1 MSTAVYIAPSEF
13 DEDISGIRNIFMSAN
28 FADKNP
34 HEAFRSNPRLWKHVG
49 HTNSAGRIIALDHAA
64 IGENLARQLAESQP
78 LTPGSIFK
86 DDVTDKLAELQ
97 ITRAQEA
104 ASRNECVLIAA
115 PQRNGWPAVY
125 SVQPQHMPRADIQ
138 DSIEWPGKYGFIIAH
153 FHHGKWFKPGGWV
166 EITNQKVLDALNSVP
181 EVKFDFTMRAS
192 VHDTEDS
199 RSKASTNKA
208 PAANASKPHEGS
220 LIRRMRP

>member
-13 DEDISGIRNIFMSAN
+13 DEDISGIRNIFMSEN

-34 HEAFRSNPRLWKHVG
+34 HEAFRSNPRMWKHVG
-49 HTNSAGRIIALDHAA
+49 HTNSAGRIIALDRAA
-64 IGENLARQLAESQP
+64 IGEDLARQLTESQP

-86 DDVTDKLAELQ
+86 DDATDKMAELQ

-104 ASRNECVLIAA
+104 ASRNEGALIAA

-125 SVQPQHMPRADIQ
+125 SVQSRHMPRADIQ
-138 DSIEWPGKYGFIIAH
+138 DSIEWPGKHGLIIAH

-166 EITNQKVLDALNSVP
+166 EITNQKVIQALNSVP
-181 EVKFDFTMRAS
+181 EVKFDFTMRTS
-192 VHDTEDS
+192 VHDTEGAQ
-199 RSKASTNKA
+199 SKARTNKS
-208 PAANASKPHEGS
+208 PSDSASKPQEGS